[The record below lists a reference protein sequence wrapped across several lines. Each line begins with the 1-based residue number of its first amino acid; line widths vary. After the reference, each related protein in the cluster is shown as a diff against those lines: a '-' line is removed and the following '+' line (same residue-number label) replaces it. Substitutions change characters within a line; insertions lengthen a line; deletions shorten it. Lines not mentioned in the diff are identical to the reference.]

1 MYSILSE
8 SAAAVLSKQ
17 DSLHSKNISQAF
29 DEGAAAMQVKETSQ
43 QIQQIALNCNS
54 HLRRNLIRWPTSK
67 V

>member
-29 DEGAAAMQVKETSQ
+29 DEGAAAMQVKETSK
-43 QIQQIALNCNS
+43 QIALNCNS
-54 HLRRNLIRWPTSK
+54 HLRLDLIR
-67 V
+67 